1 MTTWIHRILWNLDL
15 FKSILRYAI
24 FFLEQSISI
33 SYINGCLHHIT
44 RKTYLLS
51 LNTLPSGCE
60 AGGFR
65 DGGRHCSS
73 VPWVRPVKGLVCV
86 CVHVWRYTHTCA
98 PDRPEIQWSP
108 KSNLE
113 GQPRKSLK
121 QRDLSQRS
129 KSVKSEEQR
138 EISASTWRAGGGKCQ
153 PTR

>member
-1 MTTWIHRILWNLDL
+1 MGVDIVAV
-15 FKSILRYAI
+15 FPES
-24 FFLEQSISI
+24 
-33 SYINGCLHHIT
+33 G
-44 RKTYLLS
+44 LLK
-51 LNTLPSGCE
+51 
-60 AGGFR
+60 
-65 DGGRHCSS
+65 D
-73 VPWVRPVKGLVCV
+73 VCV
-86 CVHVWRYTHTCA
+86 CVHVHVRRYTHTCA

-129 KSVKSEEQR
+129 KSVKPEELR